1 MKVFILIYNLYLYKN
16 IKYIYN
22 VDWRDKKPF
31 QHLKI
36 VKRQPRLVCLEQ
48 SEGEPSPASA
58 LCSLHLSPLTRWG
71 TTAPAGRHPTV
82 RTARGNSRTSRSLE
96 KRNQWR
102 PAWPGSSPSLI
113 SPPRSGPASSP
124 FFPSEKRLNN
134 I

>member
-58 LCSLHLSPLTRWG
+58 LCSLHLSPLTSHKMGNYSSSW
-71 TTAPAGRHPTV
+71 TSPNSQDSAGELSDV
-82 RTARGNSRTSRSLE
+82 SLAGEEESMEASLAREFTLTD
-96 KRNQWR
+96 
-102 PAWPGSSPSLI
+102 
-113 SPPRSGPASSP
+113 
-124 FFPSEKRLNN
+124 FPSEVWACVIAFLPFREKVE
-134 I
+134 